1 MYGGSLQ
8 GLQLDVPIIY
18 RGTFG
23 TGMFQCLYQP
33 GVAHWAMLPS
43 TLEWQVAALL
53 LGLAGALVGPSG
65 WVLGAGMLGL
75 SLLVAALQAAQARLV
90 PTHRRV
96 VCPTPHR
103 RALLC
108 PAARPVL
115 DAVSDPAV
123 IATCPRARSGAIGWP
138 SAAVAVDG
146 LSVGGLLVG
155 GGD

>member
-53 LGLAGALVGPSG
+53 LGLAGVLVGPSG
-65 WVLGAGMLGL
+65 WILGAGMLGL
-75 SLLVAALQAAQARLV
+75 SLLVAALAGGPGPPGPDP
-90 PTHRRV
+90 PTHGAPDSSSPRSAMPSRSSG
-96 VCPTPHR
+96 PGRGIGPG
-103 RALLC
+103 
-108 PAARPVL
+108 
-115 DAVSDPAV
+115 
-123 IATCPRARSGAIGWP
+123 CPRNAHPGSIRRRRRPSGSGCR
-138 SAAVAVDG
+138 
-146 LSVGGLLVG
+146 
-155 GGD
+155 